1 MDVSG
6 VFNSGGKVD
15 FQAQWFKG
23 FRCPHLQCECQ
34 WEEQNNVVVFS
45 YSVLSDSLWPHGLLH
60 TRLPCPSLSP
70 SVCSN
75 LWPMNQ
81 WCHSTI
87 SSSVTPFSSCLQ
99 SLPASGSFPVSQLF
113 ASGGQTIQASASAPV
128 LAMNIQDWF
137 PLGLTALISLLSK
150 RLSRVFSNSTVQ
162 KHQLFLLSLLHGPTL
177 TSVHEYWKN
186 HSFDHTDF
194 CQQWVVTYYSNFS
207 MKCFIRLLSKAVERM
222 DRG

>member
-6 VFNSGGKVD
+6 MHNSGDKVD

-34 WEEQNNVVVFS
+34 LEEQNNVLLFSFSVV
-45 YSVLSDSLWPHGLLH
+45 SDSLWLHGLLH

-75 LWPMNQ
+75 LCPMNQ

-99 SLPASGSFPVSQLF
+99 SFPASGSFPMSQLF
-113 ASGGQTIQASASAPV
+113 ASGGQSIGASASAPV
-128 LAMNIQDWF
+128 LPMNIQDSF

-150 RLSRVFSNSTVQ
+150 GLSSVFSNTTAW
-162 KHQLFLLSLLHGPTL
+162 KHQFSGIQPSLWSSSYIRTWLLEKP
-177 TSVHEYWKN
+177 
-186 HSFDHTDF
+186 
-194 CQQWVVTYYSNFS
+194 
-207 MKCFIRLLSKAVERM
+207 
-222 DRG
+222 